1 MTIAKINANVPIKIP
16 PTPIVFIFSN
26 LIFFKLFL
34 FNYVLNLE
42 CINFIEKLIQNL
54 QINNIFYI
62 FYSLN

>member
-34 FNYVLNLE
+34 FIYVLNLE

-54 QINNIFYI
+54 
-62 FYSLN
+62 